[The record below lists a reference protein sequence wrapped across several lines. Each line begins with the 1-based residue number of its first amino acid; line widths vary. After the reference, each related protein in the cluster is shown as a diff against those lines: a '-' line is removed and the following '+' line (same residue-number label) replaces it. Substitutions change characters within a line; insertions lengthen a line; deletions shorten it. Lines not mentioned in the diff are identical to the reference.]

1 MKKSLQGSD
10 KCGSCNQHL
19 PFSCSN
25 NLINQYNHM
34 NMNHQQQEKAEKTV
48 NFGTTQNIKR
58 SLHKAAL
65 ESSDESIP
73 GGKNK
78 FNASSKNFN
87 LPELAHSSSFSK
99 SINKYNKPI
108 SKESSQKPTNIK
120 KVNASSQLNLSQP
133 LMNYDEISEKH
144 LNSMLNSELEKKIIK
159 PENIIRATKRVYENI
174 DKKYK
179 EK

>member
-1 MKKSLQGSD
+1 
-10 KCGSCNQHL
+10 
-19 PFSCSN
+19 
-25 NLINQYNHM
+25 M
-34 NMNHQQQEKAEKTV
+34 NMNHQQQQEKPEKTV

-65 ESSDESIP
+65 ESPDESIHA
-73 GGKNK
+73 GKNK
-78 FNASSKNFN
+78 LNASSKNFN

-108 SKESSQKPTNIK
+108 SKESSQKPTKIK

-133 LMNYDEISEKH
+133 LMSYDEISEKH
-144 LNSMLNSELEKKIIK
+144 LNSMINSELEKKIIN
-159 PENIIRATKRVYENI
+159 PENIIRATKRVYESI